1 MKIFTTIFIVLSFSP
16 LALQAQW
23 TGNPAVPVNVV
34 TRDSQQVK
42 PKMIP
47 DGSGGA
53 ILVWEDS
60 RFADKDIYAQRI
72 DSNGNALWSDTGY
85 PIAWGVEIC
94 QQSGNQTNP
103 VLVSDGNGG
112 AFIAWEDARGSD
124 KEIFAQ
130 RINSSGVRQWSFTGY
145 TMSNFAPGDQI
156 NPSILSDD
164 SGGVIIAWESA
175 GDIYAKR
182 VRANGL
188 DRWYVPNPYGLAI
201 CNAANNQDQVAMSG
215 DGNHG
220 VIFTWRDNRSGQ
232 RDIFAQRIDLNGFRQ
247 WVAGSD
253 TNGIVVC
260 NASDS
265 QEQPAILAD
274 GSGGAIVAWED
285 MRGGTDYDIYAQRLN
300 AAGIR
305 QWAAGSDSN
314 GFVICSASSQ
324 QTRPLITADG
334 AGGGI
339 ITWTDFRGGNNDI
352 YSQRVNSAGS
362 VLWTTDGVAVCT
374 ATGNQNIPVVSSV
387 AGGGAIIAWE
397 DEDSGDNFIQRV
409 NSAGSAQ
416 WVANGVAVVVRL
428 SGPQSVPAYSNP
440 SIAIDN
446 NANTILSTYQST
458 SSSSDIYAQRIRP
471 DGKLDDKTVPQI
483 PQYVSADSSVA
494 GQVTLYWNKISD
506 SDLARYRIFMGTSPN
521 PTTQIDSTAFNQ
533 INDTLRTI
541 TGLTIGVRYFFRVS
555 AVDSNNLISDYSN
568 EISAL
573 IIAGEPTAQPTNLRF
588 SLSPLYPFTALT
600 VSFTAAAGNPTGY
613 IALSDPGLML
623 SDGSNYNVGANGVL
637 YIGSDTTFYL
647 TGLSPDQKIFV
658 SIYAYNNSGS
668 AIDYNTTNPD
678 TGTVHTRSDLFAPV
692 VSQIS
697 VNPNPVNLGN
707 AVTVQC
713 NVIDSLSVDT
723 VILAYKK
730 GSDVGFTNSIGMLH
744 DGALYNASVSS
755 ASVTA
760 AGVIYR
766 IIARDQSGNQDT
778 TLGTI
783 QVTIPA
789 GAVTIQNTSG
799 SPYTSGFPD
808 KIWRMI
814 SVPLDLDDKSVATV
828 LDGFGPPG
836 NKTWKLFDMDQDIS
850 NSTTVQ
856 FTVGRSFWLKQ
867 LDVPNGAGGKQISLA
882 AGKTVS
888 SSVALNLTP
897 GFNMIANP
905 FTFPIDWNTNTNAG
919 QNSFIKGPI
928 RYDGNK
934 YIGPGQGDAT
944 LFNTLN
950 PWDGYWVYNAS
961 SSNQILTVEPI
972 GALGKRM
979 AKPTLAGW
987 YINFS
992 AKAGEFED
1000 NYNYIGAASDALDAE
1015 DRYDLPELPVMGDYV
1030 SVSFDHTTASGK
1042 IAPYT
1047 IDYRS
1052 EGEGQIWLMKVKT
1065 NINGQKTFLQWS
1077 AQNLPDDYQIRVLD
1091 VSNNTIVD
1099 GITYAFNNSHE
1110 SLPVVFKVFAGTK
1123 DFVETGIAKALSELP
1138 TTFKL
1143 SQNYPNPFNPSTK
1156 IRYELPNT
1164 ETVSLVIYN
1173 TLGQVVKT
1181 LVSHRAQAIG
1191 VYEINWDGTNQIG
1204 QSVAS
1209 GIYIYRLQA
1218 GRAVKTKKM
1227 LLIK

>member
-1 MKIFTTIFIVLSFSP
+1 MKIFTTILIALILSPRAS
-16 LALQAQW
+16 QAQW
-23 TGNPAVPVNVV
+23 TGNPVVPVNVV
-34 TRDSQQVK
+34 TRDSQQAK

-53 ILVWEDS
+53 IIVWEDS
-60 RFADKDIYAQRI
+60 RWGRKDLFAQRI
-72 DSNGNALWSDTGY
+72 DSNGNLLWAQTGGY
-85 PIAWGVEIC
+85 PTAWGVEIC
-94 QQSGNQTNP
+94 PVQQGDQINS
-103 VLVSDGNGG
+103 VIVSDGSGG
-112 AFIAWEDARGSD
+112 AFIVWEDSRGSD
-124 KEIFAQ
+124 KDIYGQ
-130 RINSSGVRQWSFTGY
+130 RINSSGVRQWADVGY
-145 TMSNFAPGDQI
+145 IVSGFQLGDQV
-156 NPSILSDD
+156 NPKIISDD
-164 SGGVIIAWESA
+164 SGGAIIAWETS

-182 VRANGL
+182 IFANGG
-188 DRWYVPNPYGLAI
+188 DRWNSFNAYGLPI
-201 CNAANNQDQVAMSG
+201 CTALNNQDQVAMVG
-215 DGNHG
+215 DGGHG
-220 VIFTWRDNRSGQ
+220 AIFTWRDNRSTEK
-232 RDIFAQRIDLNGFRQ
+232 DIFAQRYNSNGIRQ
-247 WVAGSD
+247 WVVGSD

-260 NASDS
+260 DASDS
-265 QEQPAILAD
+265 QEQPAIVAD
-274 GSGGAIVAWED
+274 GSGGAIVTWED
-285 MRGGTDYDIYAQRLN
+285 MRGGSDYDIYAQRLN
-300 AAGIR
+300 SAGIR

-334 AGGGI
+334 AGGGL

-374 ATGNQNIPVVSSV
+374 ATGNQNTPVMSSV

-397 DEDSGDNFIQRV
+397 DATSGANFAQRI
-409 NSAGSAQ
+409 NSTGNLLWA
-416 WVANGVAVVVRL
+416 ANGVAVVNPF
-428 SGPQSVPAYSNP
+428 SGPPPFSNP
-440 SIAIDN
+440 AIVIDN
-446 NANTILSTYQST
+446 NGFTILAADRSN
-458 SSSSDIYAQRIRP
+458 SSAYDIYAQRIKP
-471 DGKLDDKTVPQI
+471 NGTLDDKTVPQI
-483 PQYVSADSSVA
+483 PQNVAADSMVA
-494 GQVTLYWNKISD
+494 GQVTLHWNKISD
-506 SDLARYRIFMGTSPN
+506 SDMARYRIFMGTSPN
-521 PTTQIDSTAFNQ
+521 PTVQIDSTAFNQ
-533 INDTLRTI
+533 VNDTLRVI
-541 TGLTIGVRYFFRVS
+541 SGLTVGTRYYFRVN
-555 AVDSNNLISDYSN
+555 AVDSNSLVSNFSN
-568 EISAL
+568 EVSAL
-573 IIAGEPTAQPTNLRF
+573 VIAGEPTAQPTNLRF

-613 IALSDPGLML
+613 IALSDPGLVL
-623 SDGSNYNVGANGVL
+623 FDGSNYNVGFNGVL

-647 TGLSPDQKIFV
+647 TGLSPGQHIFI

-678 TGTVHTRSDLFAPV
+678 TGTVHTRADLFAPV

-713 NVIDSLSVDT
+713 IVTDSVSVDT

-730 GSDVGFTNSIGMLH
+730 GSDVGFTNSVGMLH

-755 ASVTA
+755 TSVTA
-760 AGVIYR
+760 SGVIYR
-766 IIARDQSGNQDT
+766 IIARDQSGNRDT
-778 TLGTI
+778 TFGTI

-836 NKTWKLFDMDQDIS
+836 NKTWKLFDKDQDIS

-856 FTVGRSFWLKQ
+856 FAVGRSFWLKQ
-867 LDVPNGAGGKQISLA
+867 LNVPNGVGGKQISLA
-882 AGKTVS
+882 GGKTVS
-888 SSVALNLTP
+888 SSVALNLVP

-905 FTFPIDWNTNTNAG
+905 FTFPIDWNANTNAG

-961 SSNQILTVEPI
+961 SSSQILTVEPI

-979 AKPTLAGW
+979 AKPALAGW

-1000 NYNYIGAASDALDAE
+1000 NYNYVGAASDALDAE
-1015 DRYDLPELPVMGDYV
+1015 DRYDLPELPVIGDYV

-1042 IAPYT
+1042 TTPYT

-1052 EGEGQIWLMKVKT
+1052 EADGHAWLMSVRT
-1065 NINGQKTFLQWS
+1065 NINHQKTYLQWS
-1077 AQNLPDDYQIRVLD
+1077 AQNLPADYQIRILD
-1091 VSNNTIVD
+1091 VSNNKIVD
-1099 GITYAFNNSHE
+1099 GSEYTFDNPHE
-1110 SLPVVFKVFAGTK
+1110 SLPVAFKVFAGTK
-1123 DFVETGIAKALSELP
+1123 DFVETGIAKAQSELP

-1156 IRYELPNT
+1156 IRYELPTT

-1173 TLGQVVKT
+1173 ALGQVVKT
-1181 LVSHRAQAIG
+1181 LVSHRAQGIG
-1191 VYEINWDGTNQIG
+1191 VYEIDWNGTNQIG

-1218 GRAVKTKKM
+1218 GRVVKTKKM